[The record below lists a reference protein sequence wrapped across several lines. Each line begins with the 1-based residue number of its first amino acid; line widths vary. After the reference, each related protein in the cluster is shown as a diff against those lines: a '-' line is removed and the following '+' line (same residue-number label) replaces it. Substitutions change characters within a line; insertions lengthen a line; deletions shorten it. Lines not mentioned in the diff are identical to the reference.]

1 MKQMNKQNSVFSYIV
16 LTLSLAL
23 AGGLSYVGY
32 RVAAAEYVFGRSI
45 REAAANRGDATYNS
59 QIQAIQL
66 NPYDVRYRLSYAQT
80 NLAIANSLAANKDLT
95 DQDRQ
100 IVQQLVTQSIEQAKN
115 AIAIDQL
122 RADSWAVLANIY
134 QSLIN
139 VAEGSDQWAVA
150 TYQQAIAVD
159 PNNAQLR
166 LAYGQLLFSLN
177 EFEASQRQFE
187 LAVSLKQDY
196 TNAFY
201 NLAFAYSKQE
211 KLLQAQ
217 SAMTQVLTLV
227 ERDSDDYKN
236 AQERLTKINDLIAQ
250 NQPQRSA
257 EDAQQAVVNPT
268 PTSKPVLF
276 GPEEATNEAFLE
288 PPLELDEKSAAPNV
302 TVVPTKATQ

>member
-1 MKQMNKQNSVFSYIV
+1 M
-16 LTLSLAL
+16 
-23 AGGLSYVGY
+23 
-32 RVAAAEYVFGRSI
+32 
-45 REAAANRGDATYNS
+45 
-59 QIQAIQL
+59 
-66 NPYDVRYRLSYAQT
+66 
-80 NLAIANSLAANKDLT
+80 
-95 DQDRQ
+95 
-100 IVQQLVTQSIEQAKN
+100 
-115 AIAIDQL
+115 
-122 RADSWAVLANIY
+122 
-134 QSLIN
+134 
-139 VAEGSDQWAVA
+139 AEGSDQWAVA

-227 ERDSDDYKN
+227 KRDSDDYKN

-250 NQPQRSA
+250 NQPQQTA
-257 EDAQQAVVNPT
+257 GDAQQAVVNPT

-288 PPLELDEKSAAPNV
+288 PPLELDEKSAAPAN
-302 TVVPTKATQ
+302 